1 MKKITEDI
9 KESPVHYLSL
19 FIILFFGGFSFFYL
33 KRNQQ
38 AQLVSVFLTSSF
50 YFIWGVVH
58 HLLEGDLHIR
68 IVMEYLAMSI
78 LGFVLLWALIYR
90 V

>member
-1 MKKITEDI
+1 MKKITQDF
-9 KESPVHYLSL
+9 KDHPFHYLSL

-33 KRNQQ
+33 KLNQQ
-38 AQLVSVFLTSSF
+38 AQLVSVFLTSVF
-50 YFIWGVVH
+50 YFIWGIVH
-58 HLLEGDLHIR
+58 HLLEEDLHIR